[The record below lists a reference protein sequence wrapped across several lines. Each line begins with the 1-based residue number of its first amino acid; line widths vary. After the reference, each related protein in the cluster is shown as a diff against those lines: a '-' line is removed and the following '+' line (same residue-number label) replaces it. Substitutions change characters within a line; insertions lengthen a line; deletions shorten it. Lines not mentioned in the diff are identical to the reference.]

1 MLAKE
6 QGEDKAKGASETV
19 IYKIEVPANRLVHF
33 EVNLYTYKEFFRS
46 SSYLINSV
54 CLVHAGTTCCA
65 RKGWFGHSRSS

>member
-33 EVNLYTYKEFFRS
+33 EVNLYTHIGVLS
-46 SSYLINSV
+46 IILIFN
-54 CLVHAGTTCCA
+54 
-65 RKGWFGHSRSS
+65 